1 MDNKKPSKKAWWV
14 WLVVK
19 QLGIKDPL
27 EIKALVEIAKGSS
40 KPISFFNSMKMVY
53 SLGDRKQQSQEPQQ
67 QESKEAVLEPYDNSE
82 LSAIS
87 KSALSELTK
96 DD

>member
-1 MDNKKPSKKAWWV
+1 MDNKKPNKKAWWV

-27 EIKALVEIAKGSS
+27 EIKALIEVAKGSS

-53 SLGDRKQQSQEPQQ
+53 SLGDRKQSHEQEPQ

>member
-1 MDNKKPSKKAWWV
+1 M
-14 WLVVK
+14 VVK

-27 EIKALVEIAKGSS
+27 EIKALIEIAKGSS

-53 SLGDRKQQSQEPQQ
+53 SLGDKKQSQEPQQ
-67 QESKEAVLEPYDNSE
+67 QASKEAVLEPYDNSE

>member
-1 MDNKKPSKKAWWV
+1 MDNKKPNKKAWWV
-14 WLVVK
+14 FLVVK

-27 EIKALVEIAKGSS
+27 EIKALMEIAKGSS
-40 KPISFFNSMKMVY
+40 KPISFFNSMKAVY
-53 SLGDRKQQSQEPQQ
+53 SLGERKQSVDIPQEAH
-67 QESKEAVLEPYDNSE
+67 KEAILEPYDNSE
-82 LSAIS
+82 LSPIS

>member
-1 MDNKKPSKKAWWV
+1 M
-14 WLVVK
+14 
-19 QLGIKDPL
+19 
-27 EIKALVEIAKGSS
+27 EIKALMEIARGSS

-53 SLGDRKQQSQEPQQ
+53 SLSDRKQSHEQEQQ
-67 QESKEAVLEPYDNSE
+67 QERKEAVLEPYDNSE

>member
-1 MDNKKPSKKAWWV
+1 MDNKKPNKKAWWV

-27 EIKALVEIAKGSS
+27 EIKALIEIAKGSS

-53 SLGDRKQQSQEPQQ
+53 SLGQKKQSDEQQPQA
-67 QESKEAVLEPYDNSE
+67 SKEAILEPYDNSE

>member
-1 MDNKKPSKKAWWV
+1 M
-14 WLVVK
+14 VVK

-67 QESKEAVLEPYDNSE
+67 QAKEAVLEPYDNSE

>member
-1 MDNKKPSKKAWWV
+1 MDNKKPNKKAWWV
-14 WLVVK
+14 FLVVK

-27 EIKALVEIAKGSS
+27 EIKALIEIAKGSS

-53 SLGDRKQQSQEPQQ
+53 SLGDKKQSKEQEQ
-67 QESKEAVLEPYDNSE
+67 QEAKEAILEPYDNSE

>member
-1 MDNKKPSKKAWWV
+1 MDNKKQNKAAWV

-27 EIKALVEIAKGSS
+27 EIEALKEIARGSS
-40 KPISFFNSMKMVY
+40 KSISFFNSVKIVY
-53 SLGDRKQQSQEPQQ
+53 SLSPQKSVEQQPQQ
-67 QESKEAVLEPYDNSE
+67 ERKEAVLEPYDNSE

>member
-1 MDNKKPSKKAWWV
+1 MDNKKPNKKAWWV
-14 WLVVK
+14 FLVVK

-27 EIKALVEIAKGSS
+27 EIKALIEIAKGSS

-53 SLGDRKQQSQEPQQ
+53 SLGKKQSQEPEPQ
-67 QESKEAVLEPYDNSE
+67 QERKEAVLEPYDNSE